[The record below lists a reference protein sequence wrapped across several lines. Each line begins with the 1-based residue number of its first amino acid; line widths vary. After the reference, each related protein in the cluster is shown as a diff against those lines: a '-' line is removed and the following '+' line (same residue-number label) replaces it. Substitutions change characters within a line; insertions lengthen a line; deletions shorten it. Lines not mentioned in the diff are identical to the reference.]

1 MLLTLTLNEI
11 FSNYSDV
18 GDFSVTGSD
27 CDINR
32 ISLKVLYSCVIV
44 STFFCIALI
53 SRYLFIRSIEKKVL
67 CYISYEAKT
76 IFPWVFLLQLLC
88 QLIFAIAKLKSQDDR
103 VVGKDMFMSA
113 LCLILSFLAFLGL
126 AIYFL
131 VVLKF
136 LKSYTT
142 VLSDE
147 QNKIINDRFVMLRTV
162 NMLVPVVCVTI
173 NLLVL
178 IGIKYPLYRR
188 AFALATLITGGFLT
202 LLYGFLTTSALRYVR
217 LELLSHVKGFPQSS
231 DEVRLVL
238 RRLTLAY
245 YMLVVMSS
253 AMGVSYFLFCT
264 TDSMLRKSTY
274 LLIWLHISWPPAA
287 TILILTVSR
296 ITSRVAPEKMTSNG
310 DPCVITDN
318 QSQNFSLNMFL
329 ANSHSL
335 DDCPVVATVV

>member
-1 MLLTLTLNEI
+1 M
-11 FSNYSDV
+11 
-18 GDFSVTGSD
+18 
-27 CDINR
+27 
-32 ISLKVLYSCVIV
+32 SLKVLYSCAIV

-67 CYISYEAKT
+67 CYISYEPKM
-76 IFPWVFLLQLLC
+76 IFPWVFLLQLFC
-88 QLIFAIAKLKSQDDR
+88 QIIFAIAKLTFQDHQ
-103 VVGKDMFMSA
+103 VVGKDLFLSV
-113 LCLILSFLAFLGL
+113 LCLALNFLAFLGL

-142 VLSDE
+142 VLTDE
-147 QNKIINDRFVMLRTV
+147 RNKIINNRFMTLRTI
-162 NMLVPVVCVTI
+162 NTLVPIICASSSF
-173 NLLVL
+173 LVIVGL
-178 IGIKYPLYRR
+178 KYPQYRR
-188 AFALATLITGGFLT
+188 VFALSCLITGGFLT
-202 LLYGFLTTSALRYVR
+202 LLYGFLTTSALRFVR
-217 LELLSHVKGFPQSS
+217 LELISHVKGFPQSS

-238 RRLTLAY
+238 KRLTLAY

-253 AMGVSYFLFCT
+253 AMGISYFLFCT
-264 TDSMLRKSTY
+264 TDSMLRKSSY
-274 LLIWLHISWPPAA
+274 LIIWLHISWPPAA

-296 ITSRVAPEKMTSNG
+296 ITSRVAPEKGIANVVT
-310 DPCVITDN
+310 PRVFTDN